1 MSINELKYKIKG
13 NESFSIREGWLAK
26 GLFALEENKYV
37 FSEKTAMDKLGVG
50 SKMVKSIKYWL
61 LASHLVEEKR
71 EKC

>member
-50 SKMVKSIKYWL
+50 SKIDKV
-61 LASHLVEEKR
+61 LAPCFSSCGRKERK
-71 EKC
+71 KC

>member
-37 FSEKTAMDKLGVG
+37 FSEKTAIVALHAKCNLFA
-50 SKMVKSIKYWL
+50 SKM
-61 LASHLVEEKR
+61 
-71 EKC
+71 

>member
-50 SKMVKSIKYWL
+50 SKM
-61 LASHLVEEKR
+61 
-71 EKC
+71 CT